1 MTANNWLYLLLLVA
15 ATALTRST
23 LVLLGSRIRLPQRL
37 DAALRYAPA
46 CALSAILLPQ
56 LAMSASGQL
65 VGWQGSPALWAAL
78 ATAATM
84 WLRGGILLAITL
96 GMAAFWL
103 SRALGAP
110 V

>member
-1 MTANNWLYLLLLVA
+1 MTSRDWIYLLLLVA

-23 LVLLGSRIRLPQRL
+23 LVVLGGRIRLSPRI

-56 LAMSASGQL
+56 LAQNVHGEL
-65 VGWQGSPALWAAL
+65 VGWQGSPALWAAVT
-78 ATAATM
+78 TALTM
-84 WLRGGILLAITL
+84 WVSRSIILAITL
-96 GMAAFWL
+96 GMAAFWGC
-103 SRALGAP
+103 RAFGVP